1 MLIKNCRLYD
11 MAGLLGVYRDIRIE
25 GGKISAVAEKLEPA
39 EGEEVFDAAGRIV
52 TPGLVDAGNS
62 AGISVQVHRFDR
74 QDANEQGNPIQSQ
87 MRALD
92 AFYMFD
98 EGIDQMRESGV
109 TSMLSGPGSDNLI
122 GGTYV
127 AVKTAGK
134 SFGSRVIKEEA
145 AFKFV
150 LTNAPRKNYGGK
162 QKSPQTRMATGA
174 MIRGELYKAK
184 AYYDAKASGKPQ
196 GFDLK
201 LESLARVFDGMLCKF
216 YAVSE
221 NDIRLAVS
229 IAEEFG
235 LNYTVDM
242 AQDAF
247 IMQDF
252 LAAHKVRIC
261 MGSLYGNTGGQESD
275 EGKLDNA
282 AKLNDAKFD
291 WCMESNHPMLNGQ
304 VIQPY
309 MCLLRKW
316 GLAPEK
322 ILAAWTIK
330 AAEFAGIADRVGSIE
345 AGKDADI
352 LVWSGD
358 PLDYYSNI
366 DLMLID
372 GEKV

>member
-1 MLIKNCRLYD
+1 MLIKNASLYD
-11 MAGLLGVYRDIRIE
+11 MAGLWGEKRDIRVE
-25 GGKISAVAEKLEPA
+25 GGKIVKVGEGLRAKK
-39 EGEEVFDAAGRIV
+39 GEEVFDAKGRPV
-52 TPGLVDAGNS
+52 TPGFVDAGNT
-62 AGISVQVHRFDR
+62 AGINVQVHRFDR
-74 QDANEQGNPIQSQ
+74 REANEQGNPIQAQ

-92 AFYMFD
+92 AFYMYD
-98 EGIDQMRESGV
+98 EGLAQMKESGV

-127 AVKTAGK
+127 AIKTDGGT
-134 SFGSRVIKEEA
+134 FDSRVIKEEA
-145 AFKFV
+145 AYKFV
-150 LTNAPRKNYGGK
+150 LTNDPRKLYGGK

-174 MIRGELYKAK
+174 MIRGELAKAK
-184 AYYDAKASGKPQ
+184 GYYDAKASGKPQ
-196 GFDLK
+196 PFDMK
-201 LESLARVFDGMLCKF
+201 TEMLARVFDGMLCKF
-216 YAVSE
+216 YAISE
-221 NDIRLAVS
+221 NDIRLAVR

-252 LAAHKVRIC
+252 LAEHNVRVC
-261 MGSLYGNTGGQESD
+261 VGSLYGNTGGQESD

-316 GLAPEK
+316 GLEPEK
-322 ILAAWTIK
+322 ILKAWTIK

-345 AGKDADI
+345 EGKDADI

-372 GEKV
+372 GKKI